1 MNTKINLNLLYR
13 VVVVLENRIYVY
25 KFVDLKLVDAID
37 TCINTR
43 GLVALNA
50 ETANEV
56 LATPDKEIGH
66 VRLTLYRK
74 NKNHVI
80 KAHEN

>member
-1 MNTKINLNLLYR
+1 M
-13 VVVVLENRIYVY
+13 Y

-37 TCINTR
+37 TCVNVR
-43 GLVALNA
+43 GLVALNP
-50 ETANEV
+50 ETQNEV